1 MGLMSYRGK
10 NCMITMFFTLVIA
23 FPCLSSMS
31 YHMYQLRFL
40 VKSSAAC
47 GHTLFIDL
55 VINWKSNFL
64 YSVQVFLLSDL
75 VLEIGKDTS
84 CD

>member
-1 MGLMSYRGK
+1 
-10 NCMITMFFTLVIA
+10 
-23 FPCLSSMS
+23 MS